1 VIDRLLLRHAAL
13 LLVLPLLAT
22 AGGCNIVGAGAVLA
36 SKVVPQKVDAQY
48 KGLAGQ
54 SVGVMVWCERGIRID
69 YPTIQLDCATGVQ
82 NKLRQAQESKVKELK
97 ETNFPVQPASIARY
111 QAQYPQTQS
120 RPITEV
126 APHLGNKTGLTRLI
140 YVEIEGFSTRP
151 APGVELFRGSMVGS
165 LKVLE
170 IKDGKARS
178 VYEES
183 DVHASFPRK
192 SPEEGTP
199 NANDAK
205 IYVGTLNEFTTEVVK
220 RFITH
225 EMDEQ

>member
-1 VIDRLLLRHAAL
+1 MDRFLLRYAVLVPLLLSLA
-13 LLVLPLLAT
+13 AT
-22 AGGCNIVGAGAVLA
+22 AGCNIVGAGAILA
-36 SKVVPQKVDAQY
+36 SKIVPQKVDAQY
-48 KGLAGQ
+48 KGLAGET
-54 SVGVMVWCERGIRID
+54 VAVMVWSERGVRID

-82 NKLRQAQESKVKELK
+82 NKLLQAQEAKSKELE
-97 ETNFPVQPASIARY
+97 ETKFPVPVASIARY

-151 APGVELFRGSMVGS
+151 APGVDLFRGSMIGS
-165 LKVLE
+165 LKVME
-170 IKDGKARS
+170 IKDGKARA
-178 VYEES
+178 VYEET
-183 DVHASFPRK
+183 DVRATFPKR

-199 NANDAK
+199 NADDAK

-220 RFITH
+220 RFVTH
-225 EMDEQ
+225 DLEE